1 MNKLILVFLVLLVFV
16 TMSAGQSSSE
26 TEVESAIKIGLAGKL
41 GDLFVA
47 CDVGAGFLQEVAI
60 GSTSGNT
67 GTVPTG
73 KYHIQL
79 STNLGMI
86 AMAASQAKQKYK
98 PYGRSDVRDKF
109 LKPAVYVDIFPS
121 DPVETKNALGV
132 VLQLGVTPRLSHVV
146 LKSSAKDGTAAQPEN
161 LVVTPVP
168 WTRGGSSVE
177 STKGEATFAFDAVT
191 AMPPGNFN
199 IIVVTEAGERKCKVN
214 QGSRKKLGL
223 DKGN

>member
-1 MNKLILVFLVLLVFV
+1 MNKSILAFLVLLVAV
-16 TMSAGQSSSE
+16 TMSAGQSSNE
-26 TEVESAIKIGLAGKL
+26 ADVEAAIKSGLAGKV

-86 AMAASQAKQKYK
+86 AMAASQAKQIYK
-98 PYGRSDVRDKF
+98 PYGRSDVTDK
-109 LKPAVYVDIFPS
+109 LLQPAVYVSIFPS

-146 LKSSAKDGTAAQPEN
+146 LKPTAKDSAAIQPEK
-161 LVVTPVP
+161 LVVTQVP
-168 WTRGGSSVE
+168 WTRGGSSVN
-177 STKGEATFAFDAVT
+177 STGGEVTFAFDAVT
-191 AMPPGNFN
+191 ALPPGDFN
-199 IIVVTEAGERKCKVN
+199 IIVLTEAGERKCKVD
-214 QGSRKKLGL
+214 QKSRKRLRL
-223 DKGN
+223 D